1 MDRLMGTLGMTFVF
15 GGATA
20 MFGWS
25 AFSSLMEVLHYMWA
39 DDDEEDKPFNFDNWF
54 KNWLNETFGGM
65 FGKAIGDFVGESIS
79 RGVVSQ
85 VTGLNVADRMS
96 LDGMWFRDQKTQP
109 DAESAFQAYLVSL
122 LGPTAALG
130 TSAFRAVDLL
140 NQGHYERALETA
152 SPAFVRNFLKA
163 NRFSS
168 EGALSLNGDELIP
181 DFSSGEIIGQALGFS
196 PERLAQKQ
204 KANIEMKNAEQEIIH
219 KHDMLLNAVFLAI
232 DTEDEA
238 LLNRTME
245 KISRFNTGNP
255 GMAITGKNITNS
267 IKRRYKLRAL
277 SGVTGGAKINKKLIG
292 QVSGMGEY
300 GNID

>member
-1 MDRLMGTLGMTFVF
+1 
-15 GGATA
+15 
-20 MFGWS
+20 
-25 AFSSLMEVLHYMWA
+25 
-39 DDDEEDKPFNFDNWF
+39 
-54 KNWLNETFGGM
+54 M

-140 NQGHYERALETA
+140 YQGHYERALETA

-181 DFSSGEIIGQALGFS
+181 DFSSGEIKGQALGFS
-196 PERLAQKQ
+196 PERLSQKQ
-204 KANIEMKNAEQEIIH
+204 KANIEMKAAEQEILK
-219 KHDMLLNAVFLAI
+219 KHQDLLNAYFMAFDTGDTAMKNRII
-232 DTEDEA
+232 D
-238 LLNRTME
+238 
-245 KISRFNTGNP
+245 KIIKFNSANP
-255 GMAITGKNITNS
+255 GSAIYPENLQAS
-267 IKRRYKLRAL
+267 VERRYVQRYIA
-277 SGVTGGAKINKKLIG
+277 SGTGGAQINKKLIG
-292 QVSGMGEY
+292 QLSGMNQY